1 MTVGQLNQQH
11 TADLY
16 PVGGVAAC
24 DGDFRGEKQSKFLLR
39 DRLGALSVCS
49 LDLLNRLGVKAKSN
63 IEKRPFSNAHK
74 R

>member
-1 MTVGQLNQQH
+1 MSVEWSESDREFNGPMQ

-49 LDLLNRLGVKAKSN
+49 LDLLNGL
-63 IEKRPFSNAHK
+63 
-74 R
+74 